1 MTTVLTA
8 LHPSPDYF
16 HHATSALLRAL
27 TSVSGLQTAPRL
39 QSRGITWSWWQLC
52 CPCVCWTL
60 IPLLAGGELTAL
72 PPPSVFLYRLPG
84 PKLLPHS
91 NRSHLG
97 SPLGGCWWQLKILDV
112 WYRMCQDKI
121 LATQDFVFLCV
132 DLWDRLLCLVVS
144 RRLEVSYIFS
154 FTSQTC
160 ETSKQIMKHM
170 ISH

>member
-1 MTTVLTA
+1 MRQA
-8 LHPSPDYF
+8 LYSELWRVF
-16 HHATSALLRAL
+16 QVCKQLRGSSLVELPGADG
-27 TSVSGLQTAPRL
+27 SS
-39 QSRGITWSWWQLC
+39 C

-121 LATQDFVFLCV
+121 LATQDAVFLCV

-144 RRLEVSYIFS
+144 RRLFSLVVSRRLEVGYIFS